1 MNIYLVVEG
10 FGEKRVYSKW
20 IPYVNRNLR
29 VASRITDVTKN
40 HVFIVTGGGYPNYF
54 DIIKD
59 GALDVHASSTFDR
72 LVIGVDSED
81 LGHDEKLEEISSFMT
96 KIGLDIDYRIVVQH
110 FCLETWAL
118 GNRAIVP
125 RQPKTDKV
133 REYRNIWDVLEN
145 DPAELP
151 VLPKAQFTRAQF
163 AELYLRAILNDRNR
177 NITYTKRNTKA
188 LLNLKYYQQVK
199 TRMQDTNHIAS
210 FRGFLAAFN

>member
-1 MNIYLVVEG
+1 MNIKFFLEG
-10 FGEKRVYSKW
+10 EEE
-20 IPYVNRNLR
+20 
-29 VASRITDVTKN
+29 
-40 HVFIVTGGGYPNYF
+40 
-54 DIIKD
+54 
-59 GALDVHASSTFDR
+59 
-72 LVIGVDSED
+72 DSED